1 MNWIERDKKYVWHPF
16 TQIQTAPDPIVVVA
30 AKDARLIDADEKV
43 YIDVNS
49 SWWVNVHGHGNQHIG
64 TAISKQFDVLDH
76 AIFAGATH
84 TKAIELAERVAE
96 KLPNPLSKIFFSDD
110 GSTSVEVALKMA
122 FQYWS
127 NRGIEKKRI
136 VAIDGAYHGDTF
148 GAMSVGQRGY
158 FNKPF
163 EHLFFNVDF
172 IDFPE
177 QGKEEWSLT
186 QLENLLD
193 TGEIAAVI
201 VEPLVQGSAGM
212 RMYSSEFLESLCAAT
227 KQANALLIFDE
238 VMTGWGRTGRY
249 FALNHIEHIPDIVCL
264 SKGLTGGVLPL
275 GLTVATEDIYNA
287 FLSEDKLKALLHGH
301 SFTGNALACAAACA
315 SMDLFDLDRTWI
327 RIDWI
332 EQQHADFLKKIAAF
346 SCVHSIRQLGTIAA
360 FDIHVEEGSSYFSSI
375 RDRIYDFYLAHGVLL
390 RPLGNVVFFNPPYC
404 ISAEELNHVYQVTLD
419 FLTGL
424 EKH

>member
-84 TKAIELAERVAE
+84 PKAIELAERVAE

-122 FQYWS
+122 FQFWS
-127 NRGIEKKRI
+127 NRGIKKKRI

-163 EHLFFNVDF
+163 EEITIKGAFN
-172 IDFPE
+172 
-177 QGKEEWSLT
+177 
-186 QLENLLD
+186 
-193 TGEIAAVI
+193 
-201 VEPLVQGSAGM
+201 
-212 RMYSSEFLESLCAAT
+212 C
-227 KQANALLIFDE
+227 
-238 VMTGWGRTGRY
+238 
-249 FALNHIEHIPDIVCL
+249 LNP
-264 SKGLTGGVLPL
+264 
-275 GLTVATEDIYNA
+275 
-287 FLSEDKLKALLHGH
+287 
-301 SFTGNALACAAACA
+301 
-315 SMDLFDLDRTWI
+315 
-327 RIDWI
+327 
-332 EQQHADFLKKIAAF
+332 
-346 SCVHSIRQLGTIAA
+346 
-360 FDIHVEEGSSYFSSI
+360 
-375 RDRIYDFYLAHGVLL
+375 
-390 RPLGNVVFFNPPYC
+390 
-404 ISAEELNHVYQVTLD
+404 
-419 FLTGL
+419 
-424 EKH
+424 